1 MMVPAWGVPMIA
13 GAAAEGGTGDMPP
26 VAMGLNGE
34 TEPDKDEGGREPL
47 EDEAVEELAALR
59 KSRTSFDKF
68 CKEETRD
75 SILGSC

>member
-1 MMVPAWGVPMIA
+1 MEPAWGVPMMA
-13 GAAAEGGTGDMPP
+13 GAAAGGGTRDML
-26 VAMGLNGE
+26 VSMGLNGE
-34 TEPDKDEGGREPL
+34 TEPDKDEGAREPL
-47 EDEAVEELAALR
+47 EDEAVELAALR